1 VKRRDIISLL
11 ERGGWSLQRDVGP
24 HTVYGKGRA
33 RLAIPRH
40 TEIKE
45 SLAKSIIKKIGDAK

>member
-11 ERGGWSLQRDVGP
+11 ERGGWSLVRDVGP
-24 HTVYGKGRA
+24 HTVYGKGGA
-33 RLAIPRH
+33 RLSIPRH

-45 SLAKSIIKKIGDAK
+45 NLAKSIIKKIGDAK

>member
-11 ERGGWSLQRDVGP
+11 ERGGWGLLRDVGP
-24 HTVYGKGRA
+24 HTVYGKGSA

-45 SLAKSIIKKIGDAK
+45 NLAKSIIKKIGDAK